1 MHGPCGSTFPQC
13 PCMKNGKC
21 SKRYPKAFQ
30 EVTTLNEDGFALY
43 MRPDNGR
50 FIEKGG
56 VRLDNRWVVPY
67 NMYLL
72 KKFQAHIN
80 VEWCNKGIFIKY
92 LFKYVTKGSD
102 CAKVYIQRIRG
113 VQDAPH
119 DPDTDTINEVKEYL
133 DCRYICEHD
142 ACWRVFG
149 YYIHRHYPTMERM
162 PVHLPRENFV
172 TYDAKQNMAEV
183 LSKEFLRRTM
193 LTEWFVANQ
202 RYGFGKDL
210 TYCDFPSMWSWDAI
224 SRSWHPRQ
232 HGSGKIG
239 RLYYVHPSVGERY
252 YLRMLLLVVPG
263 ASCAT
268 RGLLGDDQEWYH
280 AFDEA
285 TAWATSGQLRRLFV
299 TMLLFCERCLADDI
313 QYRFQNLVGS
323 AQYHI
328 PDTELRDFILDDLSV
343 LFARIRDYNLPPK
356 LNSSQFV
363 SGNRLIQEELSYDV
377 NQLLIESKSY
387 SRCCLKL
394 CSFVSGYGSTGK
406 TYLWNAFIAHL
417 RCQRKIVLVVASSEV
432 ASLLLPGGRTAHSRF
447 KIPCDIDNVSVCDI
461 RRGTALSELIES
473 TELIIWDEAL
483 MTHRH
488 AFEAL
493 DRSLRDIASRQSKT
507 AAESD
512 FGGKVVVL
520 GCDLRQI
527 LPIGGTKSEI
537 LNAAIVNSPLWENV
551 ILLTLTKN
559 MRIASPDLTI
569 AAQQEVAEFS
579 QWVLDVGEGRIKVTA
594 KKGETDASWIEIPHD
609 LLLMT
614 DGDKITCLVEAV
626 YPDLAI
632 HFSDPSYLCSR
643 AILTPTNEAAD
654 VVNSRLVTLVPGD
667 EREYLSCDRIAK
679 MLGMHGSYKI
689 LYPTKFLNTGVPIML
704 LRNLDQPGGLCNGTR
719 LIVVETGDMIIR
731 ATIITGRHLGEMV
744 DIPQISLTLR
754 TPKLPFVLQHR
765 QFPIKVSYAMTI
777 NKSQGQTLNTVGVNL
792 TRPVFSHGQLY
803 VAVSHATSR
812 KGLRIL
818 IEDDDGCCMD
828 QTKNVVYPEILATGQ
843 PRAVSV

>member
-1 MHGPCGSTFPQC
+1 MIQNYHDGIAICRVYGPLDFFTTFTCNAKWLEIALAIASELGQKPSDRVDVVVRVYNMKLEELMQDVKDGTTFGPVSAVLHTVEFQKCGLPHAHIIIWLLQDTSQPTPAFIDRFISAEIPDPNEDPLGYALVVEHVMHGPCGSTFPRC

-50 FIEKGG
+50 FIEKDG

-263 ASCAT
+263 ACSYEDIRTYRRTVYPTFKQACAT

-299 TMLLFCERCLADDI
+299 TMLLFCE
-313 QYRFQNLVGS
+313 
-323 AQYHI
+323 
-328 PDTELRDFILDDLSV
+328 
-343 LFARIRDYNLPPK
+343 
-356 LNSSQFV
+356 
-363 SGNRLIQEELSYDV
+363 V
-377 NQLLIESKSY
+377 N
-387 SRCCLKL
+387 
-394 CSFVSGYGSTGK
+394 
-406 TYLWNAFIAHL
+406 
-417 RCQRKIVLVVASSEV
+417 
-432 ASLLLPGGRTAHSRF
+432 
-447 KIPCDIDNVSVCDI
+447 
-461 RRGTALSELIES
+461 
-473 TELIIWDEAL
+473 DEA
-483 MTHRH
+483 TF
-488 AFEAL
+488 FE
-493 DRSLRDIASRQSKT
+493 
-507 AAESD
+507 
-512 FGGKVVVL
+512 KV
-520 GCDLRQI
+520 
-527 LPIGGTKSEI
+527 
-537 LNAAIVNSPLWENV
+537 
-551 ILLTLTKN
+551 
-559 MRIASPDLTI
+559 
-569 AAQQEVAEFS
+569 
-579 QWVLDVGEGRIKVTA
+579 
-594 KKGETDASWIEIPHD
+594 
-609 LLLMT
+609 
-614 DGDKITCLVEAV
+614 
-626 YPDLAI
+626 
-632 HFSDPSYLCSR
+632 
-643 AILTPTNEAAD
+643 
-654 VVNSRLVTLVPGD
+654 
-667 EREYLSCDRIAK
+667 
-679 MLGMHGSYKI
+679 
-689 LYPTKFLNTGVPIML
+689 
-704 LRNLDQPGGLCNGTR
+704 
-719 LIVVETGDMIIR
+719 
-731 ATIITGRHLGEMV
+731 
-744 DIPQISLTLR
+744 
-754 TPKLPFVLQHR
+754 
-765 QFPIKVSYAMTI
+765 
-777 NKSQGQTLNTVGVNL
+777 
-792 TRPVFSHGQLY
+792 
-803 VAVSHATSR
+803 
-812 KGLRIL
+812 
-818 IEDDDGCCMD
+818 
-828 QTKNVVYPEILATGQ
+828 
-843 PRAVSV
+843 